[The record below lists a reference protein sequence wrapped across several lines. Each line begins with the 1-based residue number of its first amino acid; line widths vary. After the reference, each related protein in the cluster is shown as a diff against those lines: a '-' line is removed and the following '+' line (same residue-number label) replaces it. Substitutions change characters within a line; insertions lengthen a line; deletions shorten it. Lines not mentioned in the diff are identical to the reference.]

1 MSQDILIRTEGR
13 AGRITLNRPKALNAL
28 TWDMCLK
35 IDAALRD
42 WAGDGDVALV
52 LIDGAG
58 ERAFCAGGDIVEM
71 YRTGTAGDYDYG
83 RRFWAD
89 EYRMNARLAEFP
101 KPVVSFLHGFT
112 MGGGVGVGCHGAHR
126 IVGESAKLAM
136 PECGIGLVPDV
147 GGSLILSRGPGRLGE
162 YLGMTGTR
170 MGPGDAIHAG
180 FADHYLPEAGWD
192 ALKAELCLSGDSGAV
207 ARAAEAPPES
217 PLAARQAV
225 IDAHFAGDTLGD
237 MLRSLRAEETDFA
250 RETLEALAKNSPLS
264 MGCTVEMIRRLRPGA
279 TIRDALAQEY
289 RFTFRAME
297 HGDFLEGIRA
307 AIIDKDRSPRWSH
320 DPDEL
325 GEEDVAAMLA
335 PLGDDALHFGE
346 EGQT

>member
-1 MSQDILIRTEGR
+1 
-13 AGRITLNRPKALNAL
+13 
-28 TWDMCLK
+28 
-35 IDAALRD
+35 
-42 WAGDGDVALV
+42 
-52 LIDGAG
+52 
-58 ERAFCAGGDIVEM
+58 IVEM

-89 EYRMNARLAEFP
+89 EYRMNARLAEFS

-112 MGGGVGVGCHGAHR
+112 MGGGVGVGCHGSHR

-147 GGSLILSRGPGRLGE
+147 GGSLILSRAPGRLGE

-170 MGPGDAIHAG
+170 MGPGDAIHTG
-180 FADHYLPEAGWD
+180 FADRYMPEEGWQ
-192 ALKAELCLSGDSGAV
+192 ALKAELCLSGDCAAV
-207 ARAAEAPPES
+207 EHAAEAPPDS
-217 PLAARQAV
+217 PLAARQAA
-225 IDAHFAGDTLGD
+225 IDAHFHGETLRD
-237 MLRSLRAEETDFA
+237 ILSSLRADGSDFA
-250 RETLEALAKNSPLS
+250 RETLEAMAKGSPLS
-264 MGCTVEMIRRLRPGA
+264 MGCAVEMIRRLRPRA

-320 DPDEL
+320 DPDHL